1 MVNIKKARIKEY
13 QKQYRLNNKENS
25 KQYLLDNKEKI
36 SEQKKEYYLDNKE
49 KISEYQK
56 QYRLDNKENSKQY
69 CLDNK
74 DKISEQKKEYY
85 LKNKENIRIRDKK
98 RRYVNIEYRLT
109 LNLRRRVLLALQGK
123 SKSKRTLEL
132 LGCTVKY
139 LIEHL
144 EKQFQP
150 GMNWQER
157 HLFHIDHIRPC
168 SSFDLTDPKQQSEC
182 FNYTNLQPLWAID
195 NMVKGAKW

>member
-168 SSFDLTDPKQQSEC
+168 SSFALTDPKQQSEC